1 MRTTEQLPYVAV
13 HERLKEGGAVIYVEL
28 RDEILKEYGSSP
40 YFTALPSEREMCE
53 RYRVS
58 RPTIRKALQLLENE
72 GIIKILRGK
81 GAFFLGTGKLVESSF
96 TVGRREI
103 SFYDQVVAQ
112 GGHPSSKVL
121 TQDVQPAD
129 NVVAAKLKIKRG
141 DPVFCLERVRYI
153 DGVLFSVNSSRV
165 SYKLCPM
172 LTDLDF
178 SGDVSLHHVL
188 ESYGFVP
195 HHADKV
201 IEIGHAGEYERI
213 HLGLEVGA
221 PIAVTYTETC
231 DEENRV
237 LEYAV
242 TKHSAY
248 RSRFEMTVYNQRGH
262 ARQ

>member
-1 MRTTEQLPYVAV
+1 MIYLD
-13 HERLKEGGAVIYVEL
+13 LKDA
-28 RDEILKEYGSSP
+28 ILKEYGSAP

-53 RYRVS
+53 IYNVS
-58 RPTIRKALQLLENE
+58 RPTVRKALQALEKE
-72 GIIKILRGK
+72 GVIKVLRGK
-81 GAFFLGTGKLVESSF
+81 GAFVLGTGKLVESSF

-103 SFYDQVVAQ
+103 SFYDQVIAQ

-129 NVVAAKLKIKRG
+129 KTVAAKLKIKYG

-153 DGVLFSVNSSRV
+153 DGALFSVNSSRV
-165 SYKLCPM
+165 SYKLCPE
-172 LTDLDF
+172 LTTHDF

-188 ESYGFVP
+188 ESYGFFP

-201 IEIGHAGEYERI
+201 IEIGHAGEYETI
-213 HLGLEVGA
+213 HLGIAVGE
-221 PIAVTYTETC
+221 PIAITYTETC
-231 DEENRV
+231 DEEGRV

-248 RSRFEMTVYNQRGH
+248 RSRFEMTVYNPRE
-262 ARQ
+262 RK